1 MYSCKFAA
9 YFQNTLL
16 QEHLRRDASVAS
28 TLLKSG
34 YLPYS
39 FLPMVSCSHMDSSL
53 SWDSVLLKDLAF
65 CIGILT
71 ETLVADGFPEDFLE
85 SNDTLLTEIRLDL
98 KVSESMHS

>member
-1 MYSCKFAA
+1 M
-9 YFQNTLL
+9 LL
-16 QEHLRRDASVAS
+16 SRLPYLNQDI
-28 TLLKSG
+28 
-34 YLPYS
+34 LPYS

-85 SNDTLLTEIRLDL
+85 SNDTLLTEIRVDL